1 MDNISTTEEV
11 VKTETPETEKFE
23 VSKEEFEKLK
33 ELNNNKT
40 IALKIEREE
49 KAKTLWELEELRK
62 FKQELEEK
70 EKKKKGQYEELLTEK
85 EELIKTLSEKAKQ
98 FDEYMTTLQE
108 TKTKEFENVIK
119 DIPDNLKEKY
129 SKITD
134 KLVLEDKIEFYKNLA
149 TDIKKEDFSN
159 QPWNNGADIKNEW
172 LEKAKAQGFDS
183 FMTALIQGQQ

>member
-1 MDNISTTEEV
+1 
-11 VKTETPETEKFE
+11 
-23 VSKEEFEKLK
+23 
-33 ELNNNKT
+33 
-40 IALKIEREE
+40 
-49 KAKTLWELEELRK
+49 
-62 FKQELEEK
+62 
-70 EKKKKGQYEELLTEK
+70 LLTEK

-159 QPWNNGADIKNEW
+159 QP
-172 LEKAKAQGFDS
+172 
-183 FMTALIQGQQ
+183 

>member
-1 MDNISTTEEV
+1 MDENLSTTEV
-11 VKTETPETEKFE
+11 VKTGWETEKFE

-33 ELNNNKT
+33 EIERNKT
-40 IALKIEREE
+40 IALKQEREE

-85 EELIKTLSEKAKQ
+85 EELIKTLSEKASK
-98 FDEYMTTLQE
+98 FDEYMAKLQD
-108 TKTKEFENVIK
+108 TKTKELEETIK
-119 DIPDNLKEKY
+119 DIPESLKEKY

-134 KLVLEDKIEFYKNLA
+134 KLDLEDKIEFYKNLV

-159 QPWNNGADIKNEW
+159 NPKNEGWDIKNEW
-172 LEKAKAQGFDS
+172 LEKAKAWGFDS
-183 FMTALIQGQQ
+183 FMSALIQGQQ